1 MICEQMTDAR
11 RKTRPIASNGT
22 CSKED
27 ASNREQLALARRK
40 TRPITSN
47 WRLLEGRRVQSRA
60 TGTCSK
66 EDASNREQLALARR
80 KTRPI
85 TSNWHLLEGRRV
97 QSRATGTFPKKNASN
112 HEQRAGSE
120 PLYDRDDVRDGV
132 AGSDAGVAQR
142 FGDIA
147 PLIGRAC
154 FVARRALAP
163 SKISG
168 RHHV

>member
-11 RKTRPIASNGT
+11 RKTRPIA
-22 CSKED
+22 
-27 ASNREQLALARRK
+27 
-40 TRPITSN
+40 SN

-120 PLYDRDDVRDGV
+120 PLYDRDDVR
-132 AGSDAGVAQR
+132 AGVAQR